1 MNPLALAALSA
12 LIWGCTD
19 LVTTYVGRRIGSLR
33 VVVVAVSVSA
43 VVAGAM
49 AIVRGGLAA
58 PLDSGIVALNVLFG
72 VGAGISYIAVFT
84 AFRLG
89 PLSVVSPTVAAYG
102 VLSAFLATIF
112 LAERFS
118 AANALGIV
126 AVGIGIVLLGI
137 RTTGSGRERR
147 ASLASPGVAFA
158 LVGLVSFALITVLLT
173 IPIRAFGWSMAIA
186 LSRIGN
192 LATVWSIYA
201 ILRRRRERLP
211 RWGRTDL
218 LGEGHTL
225 DRFGLLLAALVGI
238 GDTVAFFAFAAALE
252 TGATWAVSLLS
263 SLGPIVVVLGGL
275 LGYNERLRAPQ
286 VGGLLFVAIGVVL
299 ATVPIGG

>member
-12 LIWGCTD
+12 LIWGSTD

-33 VVVVAVSVSA
+33 VVVIAVSVSA
-43 VVAGAM
+43 VVAGA
-49 AIVRGGLAA
+49 AAVARGILAA
-58 PLDSGIVALNVLFG
+58 PLDPQIVALNVLFG
-72 VGAGISYIAVFT
+72 VGAGVSYIAVFT

-118 AANALGIV
+118 TANALGII

-137 RTTGSGRERR
+137 RTTGSGRARR

-173 IPIRAFGWSMAIA
+173 IPIHAFGWSTAIA
-186 LSRIGN
+186 ISRIGN
-192 LATVWSIYA
+192 LATVWTIFVL
-201 ILRRRRERLP
+201 LRRRRADLP
-211 RWGRTDL
+211 SWGRTDL
-218 LGEGHTL
+218 LGEGHRL
-225 DRFGLLLAALVGI
+225 DRVGVLLAALVGI
-238 GDTVAFFAFAAALE
+238 GDTIAFFAFAAALE

-275 LGYNERLRAPQ
+275 FGYKERLRLPQ
-286 VGGLLFVAIGVVL
+286 VAGLAFVAVGVVL
-299 ATVPIGG
+299 ATVPLGA

>member
-12 LIWGCTD
+12 LIWGSTD

-33 VVVVAVSVSA
+33 VVVIAVSVSA
-43 VVAGAM
+43 VVAGGM
-49 AIVRGGLAA
+49 AIARGLFTT
-58 PLDSGIVALNVLFG
+58 PLDPEIVGLNILFG

-118 AANALGIV
+118 GANALGIL

-173 IPIRAFGWSMAIA
+173 IPIHAFGWSTAIA

-192 LATVWSIYA
+192 LVTVWLIFWVVRT
-201 ILRRRRERLP
+201 RRSDLP

-218 LGEGHTL
+218 LGEGQRL
-225 DRFGLLLAALVGI
+225 DAKGFLLASLVGV

-252 TGATWAVSLLS
+252 NGATWAVSLLS

-275 LGYNERLRAPQ
+275 LGYKERLRLPQ
-286 VGGLLFVAIGVVL
+286 VAGLGFVAIGVLL
-299 ATVPIGG
+299 ATLPLG